1 VASPSADSAPWTD
14 AERALL
20 RRMAGSDILSIRQF
34 TPVEL
39 GTLLDVIERFEHV
52 HEPLL
57 RGKVLAALF
66 FEPSTRTR
74 LSFESAMSR
83 LGGNCIGF
91 ADAQQTSVSKGESLA
106 DTIRMAEC
114 YCDVIVMRHPR
125 EGAARV
131 AAEVTARPVIN
142 GGDGANQHPTQTLL
156 DLYTI
161 RRRCGRLT
169 GLRIG
174 FLGDLKYGRAAH
186 SLIEAAGPLGNE
198 LVLVSPPSLGL
209 PVQRKEELVEAGVE
223 FSQTEDLESVLPG
236 LDVLYVTRIQQER
249 FGDPLEF
256 ERVRNTY
263 QVGASILE
271 RTKPSMIVMHPL
283 PRVNEI
289 HPSLD
294 ASPQAAYF
302 EQARNGVTVRKALLA
317 ILLEALP

>member
-1 VASPSADSAPWTD
+1 VDAPWTD

-34 TPVEL
+34 TPAEIT
-39 GTLLDVIERFEHV
+39 TLLDLVERYESV
-52 HEPLL
+52 QEPLL

-74 LSFESAMSR
+74 LSFESAMTR
-83 LGGNCIGF
+83 LGGSSIGF
-91 ADAQQTSVSKGESLA
+91 ADAQQTSISKGESLA

-131 AAEVTARPVIN
+131 AAEVTGRPVIN

-161 RRRCGRLT
+161 RRRCGKLT

-198 LVLVSPPSLGL
+198 LVLVSPPSLQLSEIRRAELSEQG
-209 PVQRKEELVEAGVE
+209 VRFSEAEELEGV
-223 FSQTEDLESVLPG
+223 LEG

-249 FGDPLEF
+249 FGDPLEY
-256 ERVRNTY
+256 ERVRNAY
-263 QVGASILE
+263 QVSAETLEGA
-271 RTKPSMIVMHPL
+271 RPTMIVMHPL

-294 ASPQAAYF
+294 QSPQAAYF

-317 ILLEALP
+317 ILLEAHP

>member
-1 VASPSADSAPWTD
+1 MDAPGTADWSD
-14 AERALL
+14 GERALL

-34 TPVEL
+34 TPDEL
-39 GTLLDVIERFEHV
+39 RTLLDVVERFEHV

-74 LSFESAMSR
+74 LSFESAMHR
-83 LGGNCIGF
+83 LGGACIGF
-91 ADAQQTSVSKGESLA
+91 ADEKSSSTSKGESLS

-114 YCDVIVMRHPR
+114 YCDVIVIRHPR

-131 AAEVTARPVIN
+131 AAEVAQKPVIN
-142 GGDGANQHPTQTLL
+142 GGDGSNQHPTQTLL

-161 RRRCGRLT
+161 RRRCQRVS

-186 SLIEAAGPLGNE
+186 SLVEATGALGND
-198 LVLVSPPSLGL
+198 LVLVSPPSLQL
-209 PVQRKEELVEAGVE
+209 PAPRKEELVEKGVRWE
-223 FSQTEDLESVLPG
+223 ETDDLEQVLPQ

-249 FGDPLEF
+249 FGDPLEY
-256 ERVRNTY
+256 ERVRNAY
-263 QVGASILE
+263 QVDASTLD
-271 RTKPSMIVMHPL
+271 RAKPTTIVMHPL
-283 PRVNEI
+283 PRVTEI

-294 ASPQAAYF
+294 SSPRAAYF

-317 ILLEALP
+317 TLLEALP